1 MKRKI
6 GITVA
11 MIGVTLLFG
20 LPLHH
25 AQQPQPTP
33 TPCVDNHGPAPSV
46 PAQPSA
52 PAQPGVPAVPVAGQ
66 FGDVIFAPDLIMRR
80 GRELEL
86 TGEQKS
92 FMRAE
97 IQKTTARFNELKWQ
111 LQETMEVLHE
121 TLKSNSVNDEQAM
134 SQLDKVLDVER
145 EVKRLHLGMGIRI
158 KNQLTPEQQDKL
170 RARMARNT
178 ADPVSSGALH
188 KKSR

>member
-1 MKRKI
+1 MKRRI

-46 PAQPSA
+46 PARPSLPA
-52 PAQPGVPAVPVAGQ
+52 RSSGPAQPSVPAVPVAGQ

-92 FMRAE
+92 FMSAE

-111 LQETMEVLHE
+111 LQEAIEVLHE

-134 SQLDKVLDVER
+134 SQLDKVLEVER
-145 EVKRLHLGMGIRI
+145 EVKRLHFGMGLRI

-170 RARMARNT
+170 RARMARN
-178 ADPVSSGALH
+178 
-188 KKSR
+188 RQIQ